1 MDTLPPVGLG
11 TMGIDDPA
19 AIETALDVGYRHLD
33 TAQIYENEAIVGEGL
48 AASGVARED
57 VTLATKLWV
66 DCLAPEDVESGT
78 RESLDRLG
86 VESVDLLYVHRPRDG
101 YDPEGTMRELQ
112 AVQDA
117 GLTDALAV
125 SNFTPEQYETAA
137 AHCEA
142 PLVANQVEFHP
153 LYQQHDLRAHAR
165 DHDYTIVAYSPL
177 SGGQVF
183 DIPEVQTVAEK
194 HDTSEAAVAI
204 AWLCQYDEVVTIPK
218 ASSRGHLQANL
229 EAAAL
234 TLDAEDIERIE
245 GIEREVE
252 LFPE

>member
-19 AIETALDVGYRHLD
+19 TVETALDVGYRHLD
-33 TAQIYENEAIVGEGL
+33 TAQIYENEAVVGEGL
-48 AASGVARED
+48 AASDVARED

-66 DCLAPEDVESGT
+66 DRLAPEAVRAGT
-78 RESLDRLG
+78 EESLERLG
-86 VESVDLLYVHRPRDG
+86 VDSVDLLYVHRPREG
-101 YDPEGTMRELQ
+101 YDPEGTMQ
-112 AVQDA
+112 ALDAVHDA
-117 GLTDALAV
+117 GLTEALAV
-125 SNFTPEQYETAA
+125 SNFTPEQYDAA
-137 AHCEA
+137 ARHCDT

-165 DHDYTIVAYSPL
+165 EQDYTIVAYSPL

-183 DIPEVQTVAEK
+183 DIPEMQAVADK

-229 EAAAL
+229 DAAAL
-234 TLDAEDIERIE
+234 TLDAEDIDRIE